1 VVKVTRF
8 DGSQFYLN
16 ADLIELIEET
26 PDTVV
31 TLSTGRK
38 VVVREPAQTVVERV
52 IQYRRQIHAGLD
64 LDGPAGPPP
73 VQLPDVGSKE

>member
-1 VVKVTRF
+1 MVRVTRF

-38 VVVREPAQTVVERV
+38 VVVREPARTVVEHV
-52 IQYRRQIHAGLD
+52 IEYRRQIHAGLD
-64 LDGPAGPPP
+64 VNGSAGPPARR
-73 VQLPDVGSKE
+73 QDVGSKE